1 MRLVKTSVQLIV
13 VVAILFSTVKGQS
26 DGSGLIPQRSKRI
39 LMIGNATFLNQWNPT
54 ITTGAVYQIS
64 LRKPQI
70 VKGEFEQDIIMPPRF
85 YGHFL
90 LSGGINGDYDDYA
103 ILGQIG
109 ILRRMDSPTFTFFG
123 FALQGVLPD
132 KAFGPVVRVEIIDN
146 IGLQT
151 GILFYSE
158 RDEMGI
164 FVSIDY
170 FRELFSDLF

>member
-1 MRLVKTSVQLIV
+1 MKLVQLIV
-13 VVAILFSTVKGQS
+13 VMSIMISTVKAQS
-26 DGSGLIPQRSKRI
+26 DGSDLIPERSKRN
-39 LMIGNATFLNQWNPT
+39 LLIGNVAFVNERTPSISVGGLH
-54 ITTGAVYQIS
+54 QIS
-64 LRKPQI
+64 FRKTQI
-70 VKGEFEQDIIMPPRF
+70 VQGQFGNDIIMPPRF

-158 RDEMGI
+158 RDEKGL